1 MRILVTG
8 ACGLLGAHVAS
19 FLSHRHEVVGVD
31 RNPWWGDQ
39 PLSLRQ
45 GDLSE
50 PGFLERI
57 VEQFMPEVVVHC
69 AAMANVDHC
78 EQNPAL
84 AHTMNVELTH
94 RLTRAVSRECLFV
107 YISTDGLFK
116 GDRSG
121 VAEEEPPCPRTVYGR
136 TKLQGEQDVQL
147 ACPNHLIIRTN
158 FYGWSSGRKP
168 TSGEWLYH
176 ALKNGDP
183 ITLFEDF
190 FFTPIYVVD
199 LTERLVSLIQSGHR
213 GLFHLAGS
221 QRVSKSQFGAL
232 LAQEAG
238 FSLKSVRRGSIDAAH
253 LAASRPKDM
262 SLDCGRFHRLTGSAL
277 PDALSGLRRFLKDRE
292 RPLSSRFQAP
302 FDEQIPRKIE
312 VGG

>member
-8 ACGLLGAHVAS
+8 ACGLLGAHMAS

-39 PLSLRQ
+39 PVSLRQ
-45 GDLSE
+45 GDLAE

-57 VEQFMPEVVVHC
+57 VEQFAPEVVAHC

-78 EQNPAL
+78 ERDPAQ
-84 AHTMNVELTH
+84 AHTMNAELTQ
-94 RLTRAVSRECLFV
+94 RLTQAISRECLFL
-107 YISTDGLFK
+107 YISTDGLFR
-116 GDRSG
+116 GDRAG
-121 VAEEEPPCPRTVYGR
+121 VTEEEPPCPRTVYGR
-136 TKLQGEQDVQL
+136 TKLQGERDVQL
-147 ACPNHLIIRTN
+147 ATANHLIIRTN

-176 ALKNGDP
+176 ALENGDP

-190 FFTPIYVVD
+190 FFTPIYVAD
-199 LTERLVSLIQSGHR
+199 LTERIGELIQGGQR

-221 QRVSKSQFGAL
+221 QRVSKSQFGVLMAR
-232 LAQEAG
+232 EAG
-238 FSLKSVRRGSIDAAH
+238 FSMKNVRRGSIDAAP

-262 SLDCGRFHRLTGSAL
+262 SLDCSRFQRLTGSAL
-277 PDALSGLRRFLKDRE
+277 PDALSGLRRFLKDRGSS
-292 RPLSSRFQAP
+292 LSSRFQAP
-302 FDEQIPRKIE
+302 FDEQISRKVE
-312 VGG
+312 MDG